1 LSHLSTFSVF
11 NQKLSDGVGLSGP
24 ILDFSKMPDLSWV
37 DVAKN
42 DFSGTIPQ
50 TFLANVLRVDSR
62 ATMIDLSSNHLTG
75 TVPSELSRFEVLRI
89 FLSKNNLVSIAP
101 ELCAK
106 NDWFQGQIG
115 QYGCSALLCP
125 QGTFG
130 AYGRQIST
138 KFQCLPCPGGVE
150 SAPFLGSSEC
160 LPVGSESEQMIKNS
174 DLLPFPSNAPS
185 RTPTEIPT
193 FLNEADPTVV
203 QSNVKKVLASNDY
216 GNAKTSNIDSDL
228 VLTVSPSWWL
238 PPSSTPVATISPAP
252 SSVNQGSSSSTKQ
265 QHSSFRTRTTSQF
278 STDVK
283 SQDDASDSVVSA
295 KSMTI
300 PESEIFNNLT
310 ETGDGI
316 FSAASTQKRTL
327 SVYTGIM
334 MQVGLAVIFFALP

>member
-1 LSHLSTFSVF
+1 
-11 NQKLSDGVGLSGP
+11 
-24 ILDFSKMPDLSWV
+24 MPDLSWV

-125 QGTFG
+125 RGTFG
-130 AYGRQIST
+130 AYGRQVST
-138 KFQCLPCPGGVE
+138 TYQCLPCPGGVE

-160 LPVGSESEQMIKNS
+160 LPLGSEQMIKNS
-174 DLLPFPSNAPS
+174 DFLPFPSNAPS

-193 FLNEADPTVV
+193 ILNDPDPIVV
-203 QSNVKKVLASNDY
+203 QSNVNKALASNDY
-216 GNAKTSNIDSDL
+216 GNAKTSNKGTYL
-228 VLTVSPSWWL
+228 GLAVSSSWWL
-238 PPSSTPVATISPAP
+238 PPSSTPVATTSPAPSSAPPSSTPVATISPAP
-252 SSVNQGSSSSTKQ
+252 SSANQGSSSSTKQ
-265 QHSSFRTRTTSQF
+265 NSSLKTRTTSQF

-283 SQDDASDSVVSA
+283 SQDDASDNVSA
-295 KSMTI
+295 KSITI
-300 PESEIFNNLT
+300 SESEIFNTST
-310 ETGDGI
+310 ETGDDI
-316 FSAASTQKRTL
+316 FSGASTQKRML

-334 MQVGLAVIFFALP
+334 IQVGLAVIFFALP